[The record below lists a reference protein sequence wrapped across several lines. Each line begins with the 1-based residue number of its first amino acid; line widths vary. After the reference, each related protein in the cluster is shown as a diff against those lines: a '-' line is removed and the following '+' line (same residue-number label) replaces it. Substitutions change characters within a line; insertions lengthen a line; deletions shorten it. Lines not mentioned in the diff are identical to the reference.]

1 MSDSVP
7 FAMQA
12 GHFFLKTT
20 FLVVEIFAGRF
31 AAIFLSLHPEVT
43 SYYGHSDHPSELSEN
58 RPVTVPQIEAGGIY
72 EFFGKMSSKSLFYF
86 SRSLLSDHTGSPVQL
101 ACS

>member
-1 MSDSVP
+1 MMPMSVSVP

-31 AAIFLSLHPEVT
+31 AAILFSSFPVT
-43 SYYGHSDHPSELSEN
+43 APYYGHPEHLSGLLDGHPVA
-58 RPVTVPQIEAGGIY
+58 VTQIEARAY
-72 EFFGKMSSKSLFYF
+72 
-86 SRSLLSDHTGSPVQL
+86 
-101 ACS
+101 